1 MKTILCMVA
10 LAVSVE
16 TEAKEEFYQ
25 YLDGVFS
32 MEARFTQK
40 SYDGEGG
47 LLDSSEGLVRLAKP
61 NKFKWIYETPLSQEI
76 VSDGK
81 KVWIFDRDL
90 KQVTITDSIDT
101 ERNLLNLAFGGE
113 RVLGEYYNVRRVSRK
128 EDEHNW
134 FQITPKDSSVLFE
147 VAYLRFSGEKFS
159 GFELRTSVNRVL
171 KVCFKNVETNMI
183 LDDEEFNLVLPED
196 VDVVEG
202 FLN

>member
-1 MKTILCMVA
+1 M
-10 LAVSVE
+10 
-16 TEAKEEFYQ
+16 
-25 YLDGVFS
+25 
-32 MEARFTQK
+32 
-40 SYDGEGG
+40 
-47 LLDSSEGLVRLAKP
+47 
-61 NKFKWIYETPLSQEI
+61 
-76 VSDGK
+76 
-81 KVWIFDRDL
+81 
-90 KQVTITDSIDT
+90 
-101 ERNLLNLAFGGE
+101 
-113 RVLGEYYNVRRVSRK
+113 LGEYYNVRRVSRK
-128 EDEHNW
+128 EDEYNW